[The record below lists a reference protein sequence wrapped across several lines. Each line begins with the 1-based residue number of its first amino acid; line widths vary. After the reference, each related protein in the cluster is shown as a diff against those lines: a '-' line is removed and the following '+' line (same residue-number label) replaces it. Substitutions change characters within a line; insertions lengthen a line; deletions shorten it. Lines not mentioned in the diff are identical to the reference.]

1 MAQDIV
7 LKIKVDGAT
16 GAASIESFEG
26 SIKKLGQTSESTF
39 GKMSDSFDKL
49 GGKWAAL
56 GGAALFGDSIHQFND
71 YQSALT
77 DMAKVTNESLDDI
90 DKRISSFDSSLG
102 NPTELMKGYYQVI
115 SAGVTD
121 NAKAMDVLTT
131 ASKMAQA
138 SHVSQADSILALTKM
153 MAGYEG
159 QIKDTSDA
167 ADLLYGIERLGQ
179 TRVSELVPVIGNV
192 AALSHVLG
200 INQDEMG
207 ASLARVSQIA
217 GDTANAADNYK
228 AVLNALIKP
237 SKDMTEL
244 LKEHGYDSAEAA
256 IKAQG
261 FLGVLHMMQD
271 ATDGNTTALGK
282 LIGRREA
289 IQGFLALMSDGGK
302 TVAENLKVIENNT
315 GASERQ
321 FEKWEETG
329 EGAEKRL
336 KDQFSK
342 DLIDLGKDLEPFFT
356 AFVKGLDT
364 IASNKLLTTGI
375 LSVVGLTILGGGFLK
390 FISVVG
396 DLAKIW
402 GMGEGGVAGA
412 VTLATT
418 AMEAFKK
425 SAVLNV
431 LTQDLSTALTTTQAL
446 GAAAGLTGAA
456 LAGWDIGRF
465 LGQLTIAGKTIDEWV
480 QRGFNAIGTAF
491 GANDAFAGPD
501 GSHAGGLPYV
511 PYDGYKAILHQG
523 EGVLTAEQNKAYL
536 QHTAAMQGGK
546 RGGGGKGAGGQDP
559 NAPFG
564 AYSGFNDWGGEDMSF
579 MPSLSDFGP
588 SDPAGATATGVA
600 SVTNQTAA
608 SGLLKETTQAIASA
622 WKSISQYVSDL
633 PDKINNLLEPLS
645 NVKTDVDDINGLWD
659 AMSGKLDDIIGKI
672 QQAAQAAA
680 SMMQGNGFAF
690 AAPGSPGADMFGTAA
705 DWGGDVATYNTA
717 MSQFFGIDGSHAN
730 GLDYVPFD
738 GYRAVLHRGERV
750 LTAEE
755 NHRGAGSL
763 SVGQMHF
770 HAAPGEMNSHEDQT
784 RFVREVVIPE
794 LARYSRG

>member
-26 SIKKLGQTSESTF
+26 QIKKLGQTSESTF
-39 GKMSDSFDKL
+39 GKISQSFDTL

-56 GGAALFGDSIHQFND
+56 GGAALFGKSISDFNQ

-77 DMAKVTNESLDDI
+77 DMAKVTDDSLDSI
-90 DKRISSFDSSLG
+90 NKKIMSLGSSLG
-102 NPTELMKGYYQVI
+102 SPTELMRGYYQVI

-121 NAKAMDVLTT
+121 SARAMDVLTT
-131 ASKMAQA
+131 ASKMGEA
-138 SHVSQADSILALTKM
+138 SHVEQAQSILALTKV

-159 QIKDTSDA
+159 QIKNTSDA

-179 TRVSELVPVIGNV
+179 TRVSELVPVIGDV
-192 AALSHVLG
+192 ASISHVLNV
-200 INQDEMG
+200 NQNEMG
-207 ASLARVSQIA
+207 ASLARISQLA
-217 GDTANAADNYK
+217 GDTSIAADEYK

-237 SKDMTEL
+237 TKQMNDL
-244 LKEHGYDSAEAA
+244 LSEHGYASGGAA
-256 IKAQG
+256 IADRG
-261 FLGVLHMMQD
+261 FMGVLKMIQD

-282 LIGRREA
+282 LIQRREA
-289 IQGFLALMSDGGK
+289 ILGFLAMMSDGGK
-302 TVAENLKVIENNT
+302 TVANNLKVLENNT
-315 GASERQ
+315 GASERAFQ
-321 FEKWEETG
+321 NWEQTG
-329 EGAEKRL
+329 EASEKRL
-336 KDQFSK
+336 KDSFSR
-342 DLIDLGKDLEPFFT
+342 DMIDLGKIFEPVFMEFT
-356 AFVKGLDT
+356 KGLDV
-364 IASNKLLTTGI
+364 IANNKLLTTGI
-375 LSVVGLTILGGGFLK
+375 LSVVGLTVIGGGVLK
-390 FISVVG
+390 FIGIVG

-425 SAVLNV
+425 SAVLNI

-480 QRGFNAIGTAF
+480 QRGFNVVGKAF
-491 GANDAFAGPD
+491 GANDAFAEDNLP
-501 GSHAGGLPYV
+501 SHALGLPYV

-523 EGVLTAEQNKAYL
+523 EGVLTAQQNKAYL
-536 QHTAAMQGGK
+536 QHTSASHGGK
-546 RGGGGKGAGGQDP
+546 AGGKGGGGQDP

-564 AYSGFNDWGGEDMSF
+564 AYSGFGDWSSGSDNLDF
-579 MPSLSDFGP
+579 TPPVSDFGG
-588 SDPAGATATGVA
+588 GAATGVA

-608 SGLLKETTQAIASA
+608 AGNLKDITKAMASA
-622 WKSISQYVSDL
+622 WQSISQYVDGM
-633 PDKINNLLEPLS
+633 PDKINNLLEPLV
-645 NVKTDVDDINGLWD
+645 NVKSDVDEINGLWD
-659 AMSGKLDDIIGKI
+659 TMSGKLDNIIGKI

-680 SMMQGNGFAF
+680 SMTQGNGFSF
-690 AAPGSPGADMFGTAA
+690 AAAGSPASDMFGTAA
-705 DWGGDVATYNTA
+705 DWGGDLSAYQASMT
-717 MSQFFGIDGSHAN
+717 QFFGLDGSHAG

-738 GYRAVLHRGERV
+738 GYRAILHRGERV
-750 LTAEE
+750 MTAEE
-755 NHRGAGSL
+755 NRGGKGGL
-763 SVGQMHF
+763 SVGEMHF
-770 HAAPGEMNSHEDQT
+770 HAAPGELTAQTDQT

-794 LARYSRG
+794 LARYARG